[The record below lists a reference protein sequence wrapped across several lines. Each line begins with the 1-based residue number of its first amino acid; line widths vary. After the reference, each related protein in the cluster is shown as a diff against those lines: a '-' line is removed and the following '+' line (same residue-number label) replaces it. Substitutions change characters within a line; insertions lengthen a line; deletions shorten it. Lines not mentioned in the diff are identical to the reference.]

1 MLYRGKSGESYNI
14 GSEIEYTNIDL
25 VKKICKI
32 YKNIKQNNFNYNN
45 LISFVKDRPGH
56 DLRYSLDIKKIS
68 KLCRWKPSNNFDKQL
83 RSTILFYDK

>member
-1 MLYRGKSGESYNI
+1 MFNGKSGESYNI

-32 YKNIKQNNFNYNN
+32 YKSLKKNSFNYNN

-56 DLRYSLDIKKIS
+56 DLRYSLDIKKFLNYVDGNLQII
-68 KLCRWKPSNNFDKQL
+68 LINN
-83 RSTILFYDK
+83 